1 MSVHVLE
8 NTTVRAI
15 AFSSRRRASLK
26 ERSARLFATCAQ
38 GAWLLL
44 AATPVIVV
52 ICALKG

>member
-8 NTTVRAI
+8 NTTDRAI